1 MTMKHDITSG
11 KAVEMRQRAEEQLM
25 SEMSEQGV
33 RRTEYETQ
41 RLLHELQIHHI
52 ELEMQNTELRQARD
66 EVETVLEKY
75 NDLYDFAPV
84 GYFTFDSEG
93 MIRTLNLTGAD
104 LLGIERSLLL
114 GRRFRQFVAEKAR
127 PAFSGLL
134 KKVFTCQGKEVCE
147 IELLKEGQSPLF
159 VQIEAVAAA
168 SGQECRAVIIDISAR
183 MQSDFD
189 LAARAAELADANADL
204 EAFNYSVSH
213 DLCTPLTTISGY
225 CQVLSEL
232 CKEQLDESSKGYIQE
247 IYEGTLRM
255 KRLIAS
261 LLDFSRI
268 KRVNIRREV
277 FDLSDIAEGIA
288 AELKLEVPDNRVS
301 FQIAEGITGRGDIEL
316 WRIVLDNLIGNA
328 WKYSGNCEGTVIA
341 FGVTEVDGERAC
353 YVQDNGPGFDMAF
366 ADRLFVPFQRI
377 PGISVEGH
385 GVGLATVERIVK
397 RHGGRIWA
405 KSALGKGATFFFTL
419 E

>member
-1 MTMKHDITSG
+1 MTIENASTSV

-25 SEMSEQGV
+25 SEIPGQGL

-41 RLLHELQIHHI
+41 RLLHELQVHQI
-52 ELEMQNTELRQARD
+52 ELEMQNAELRQARD
-66 EVETVLEKY
+66 EVETVLDKY
-75 NDLYDFAPV
+75 NDLYDLAPV
-84 GYFTFDSEG
+84 GYFTLDREG
-93 MIRTLNLTGAD
+93 VISTLNLTGSD

-114 GRRFRQFVAEKAR
+114 GHRFRRFVAETAH
-127 PAFSGLL
+127 PAFNGFL
-134 KKVFTCQGKEVCE
+134 KKVFTCLGKEVCE
-147 IELLKEGQSPLF
+147 VELLKEGKSPLF
-159 VQIEAVAAA
+159 VQIEAVATA

-183 MQSDFD
+183 RQSEAD
-189 LAARAAELADANADL
+189 LATRAAELADANADL

-232 CKEQLDESSKGYIQE
+232 SKEQLDESSKGYIQE
-247 IYEGTLRM
+247 IYQGTLRM

-261 LLDFSRI
+261 LLDFSRV
-268 KRVNIRREV
+268 KRMNIRREV
-277 FDLSDIAEGIA
+277 FNLSVMAEELA
-288 AELKLEVPDNRVS
+288 AEMKLEVPDNQVS

-328 WKYSGNCEGTVIA
+328 WKYSENREGTVIA
-341 FGVTEVDGERAC
+341 LGVAEVDGKRAC

-385 GVGLATVERIVK
+385 GIGLATVERIVK

-405 KSALGKGATFFFTL
+405 ESALGKGATFFFTL